1 MDGGDTEGFSTNRTS
16 WRNSYETTPKPAV
29 QKGAIMFSKPTFATT
44 SGSRMTRMR
53 TTPSSATTQ
62 VTSYNDGKNSIR
74 IGSVINHQRFGK
86 GEIVSIEGTGENA
99 KATVRFQLTGQK
111 QLLLKFAR
119 YEVLTF

>member
-1 MDGGDTEGFSTNRTS
+1 MDGGDTEGFSTSRTS

-53 TTPSSATTQ
+53 TTPSSTTTQ

-99 KATVRFQLTGQK
+99 KATVRFQLAGQK